1 MVRFGETLLE
11 IAMDSS
17 FCALKRRI
25 IAQHVDVIHVFPTIQ
40 QIFLVT
46 FFHPQN
52 KVFLI
57 DFVTSG

>member
-25 IAQHVDVIHVFPTIQ
+25 IAQHVDVIYVFPTIQ

-46 FFHPQN
+46 FFHPHN
-52 KVFLI
+52 KVF
-57 DFVTSG
+57 